1 MNRTDRLLAIVLELQ
16 GKKRQRAQDLAAT
29 FEVSVRTIY
38 RDVEA
43 LGAAGVPLVSTPGR
57 GYALMDGYFLP
68 PLSFGA
74 DEAMMLLLGADVM
87 ARSFDTH
94 YRAAAQAASRKI
106 LGVLPD
112 RQQQEIAA
120 LRERIQ
126 FIAGGT
132 LRQESQQTQ
141 EQARL
146 QLVRQAVIDCETLS
160 FLYHTR
166 HTADETPTTQRRE
179 ADPYGL
185 LFLTGAWYLSAYCHL
200 RQDVRNFRLD
210 RMDDLALTG
219 KTFTR
224 PVQLSLR
231 RRDLTAADSF
241 EARLLF
247 APEVVR
253 WVRESPS
260 FYAIAEEETPDG
272 LLMTLRARHVSE
284 VLPWILGWGSR
295 VRVLEPAS
303 LRQRIA
309 EEAAA
314 LLRQHENQF

>member
-43 LGAAGVPLVSTPGR
+43 LGEAGVPLVSTPGR

-87 ARSFDTH
+87 ARSFDAH

-112 RQQQEIAA
+112 RRQQEITT

-132 LRQESQQTQ
+132 LRQEGQTQ

-146 QLVRQAVIDCETLS
+146 QLVRQAVIDCATIG

-166 HTADETPTTQRRE
+166 HTADETPTSQRRE

-185 LFLTGAWYLSAYCHL
+185 LFLSGAWYLSAYCHL
-200 RQDVRNFRLD
+200 RRDVRNFRLD
-210 RMDDLALTG
+210 RMDELALTG
-219 KTFTR
+219 ATFTR
-224 PVQLSLR
+224 PTTLQLR
-231 RRDLTAADSF
+231 RRDLSAADSF

-260 FYAIAEEETPDG
+260 FYAVAEEATPDG

-284 VLPWILGWGSR
+284 ILPWILGWGSQ

-309 EEAAA
+309 DEATAM
-314 LLRQHENQF
+314 LRQHEDQF